1 MKKEDHEEKVIMQ
14 ELVYKKKRKHI
25 SKNKIWLLEW
35 VKKRDKVLAE
45 QSEVRNVQIRN
56 AEMRGGYVY
65 ASIANINGNWHTVV
79 LVVCK

>member
-35 VKKRDKVLAE
+35 VKKRDKVLARTIGSKE
-45 QSEVRNVQIRN
+45 CTN
-56 AEMRGGYVY
+56 
-65 ASIANINGNWHTVV
+65 
-79 LVVCK
+79 